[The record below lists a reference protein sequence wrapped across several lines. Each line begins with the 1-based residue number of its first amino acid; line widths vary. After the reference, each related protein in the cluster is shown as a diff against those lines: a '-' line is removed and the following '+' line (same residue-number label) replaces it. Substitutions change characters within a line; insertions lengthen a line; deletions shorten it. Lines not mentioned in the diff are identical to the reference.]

1 MRYKASEWLRLTTKE
16 RYLILFAISELQK
29 KKMAQSAGNAMSR

>member
-1 MRYKASEWLRLTTKE
+1 MRYKAADWLRLSREE